1 MSVLSPAAE
10 AGLTFSPLQ
19 LSLAAESEYRRLQR
33 ERGCVLLSGRYAEVI
48 QVQKS
53 HAVKNTGLMIEENPT
68 QLLGIG
74 GALW

>member
-10 AGLTFSPLQ
+10 AGLTIIPLQ
-19 LSLAAESEYRRLQR
+19 LSPAAESEYRRLQR
-33 ERGCVLLSGRYAEVI
+33 ESGFVLLSGRYAETT
-48 QVQKS
+48 QVQRS
-53 HAVKNTGLMIEENPT
+53 HAAKNTGLNNEENPT